1 MRSASP
7 RPSSA
12 YRFFSA
18 MAETVL
24 RQRALLL
31 AAVLALTSFFA
42 FHARKLELDTNNDIW
57 FVEGDRTLELSDR
70 FKEAFGNDDFVYI
83 VFESEDFF
91 RPENIRRMRELAD
104 ALEVSVPHLLE
115 LTWLG
120 NVEDIVGREDRIEIE
135 EFLVKAPEE
144 PAELAKL
151 RRTALSEPTFV
162 NDLISSD
169 GRIAGLL
176 LEMDA
181 YPDEAGDPRKQVP
194 PAVREVL
201 GRPEYRDLLLHVVGG
216 PIIDYDIDVLTAKEA
231 ALFTSL
237 CLVVQMAI
245 LFWVARGP
253 RGVAVPIAIV
263 ALAIVWTLGAIAL
276 YGFKLNIFAI
286 LLPVLLI
293 CVGIGDSMHLIAEFQ
308 DQRDRG
314 LPRREALI
322 HATGVVGWP
331 CLLTSLTTA
340 AGFLA
345 FLAARIQPF
354 REMGIY
360 TASGV
365 AIALVV
371 TYVLVPVAFS
381 WGDPRARVDS
391 ADARARRNDVFDRSL
406 RTVHAL
412 VIARPRAIVAGFLVL
427 LGISAFGYSKLEVES
442 NSIEMFGPDVPIRQA
457 YDYVDRHMG
466 GSMSMEI
473 MLDTGRSDGV
483 LDAGFLAAMDD
494 LDGFVT
500 DHPLTSKTT
509 SILDVLRKMR
519 RAFHEN
525 RPEYY
530 DIPETRE
537 EASQYLLLYESSG
550 GDQKQKLLTFDQDL
564 ARLTART
571 RSLDTGDSRRFVED
585 VERFVADRLNMDA
598 KVEFTGMLAWVR
610 AMNDLIGEGQK
621 RSFLAAFGI
630 ITIIMMA
637 VLRSPGL
644 GLISMVPNIFPV
656 MISLGLMGL
665 IGIEMDLGM
674 MTFAAVIIG
683 VAVDDTI
690 HFFVRF
696 RSEFEVSGSYDAA
709 LLETLTSVGRPITFT
724 TLTLSLGF
732 AVLALSDML
741 GLVHFGL
748 LAGFAF
754 AWALLADFLFAPA
767 LLLLLRPLGP
777 ESRANRS
784 EDGSS
789 ARF

>member
-1 MRSASP
+1 MTE
-7 RPSSA
+7 
-12 YRFFSA
+12 A
-18 MAETVL
+18 ML
-24 RQRALLL
+24 RRRALLV
-31 AAVLALTSFFA
+31 AAALALTAFFA
-42 FHARKLELDTNNDIW
+42 FQIRHLELDTNNDIW

-70 FKEAFGNDDFVYI
+70 FKAAFGNDDFVYV

-91 RPENIRRMRELAD
+91 RPESIRRMRELAD
-104 ALEVSVPHLLE
+104 ALEASVPHLLE

-120 NVEDIVGREDRIEIE
+120 NVEDIVGREDQIEIE
-135 EFLVKAPEE
+135 EFLAGTPED
-144 PAELAKL
+144 PALLAGL
-151 RRTALSEPTFV
+151 RRRALSEPTFV
-162 NDLISSD
+162 NDLISTD

-181 YPDEAGDPRKQVP
+181 YPDQDGDPRKQVP

-201 GRPEYRDLLLHVVGG
+201 ARPEYRDLRLHAVGG

-237 CLVVQMAI
+237 CLVVQMGI

-253 RGVAVPIAIV
+253 RGVAVPIVIV
-263 ALAIVWTLGAIAL
+263 ALAITWTLGAITL
-276 YGFKLNIFAI
+276 YGFELNIFAI

-293 CVGIGDSMHLIAEFQ
+293 CVGVGDSMHVIAEFQ

-314 LPRREALI
+314 LPRHEALVQAMGI
-322 HATGVVGWP
+322 VGWP
-331 CLLTSLTTA
+331 CLLTTLTTA

-345 FLAARIQPF
+345 FLAARIKPF

-365 AIALVV
+365 AIALLL
-371 TYVLVPVAFS
+371 TYGLVPVLYS
-381 WGDPRARVDS
+381 WGDPHARSEPGGAS
-391 ADARARRNDVFDRSL
+391 APRNDVFDRFL
-406 RTVHAL
+406 RAVHAL
-412 VIARPRAIVAGFLVL
+412 VVAHPRAIVACFIAL

-442 NSIEMFGPDVPIRQA
+442 NSIEMFAPDVPIRQA
-457 YDYVDRHMG
+457 YDYVDSRMG

-473 MLDTGRSDGV
+473 MLDTGRSDGA
-483 LDAGFLAAMDD
+483 LDANFLTAMDD
-494 LDGFVT
+494 LDGFVA
-500 DHPLTSKTT
+500 DHPLTTKTT

-530 DIPETRE
+530 AIPETRE

-550 GDQKQKLLTFDQDL
+550 GDQKQKFVTFDHDL

-571 RSLDTGDSRRFVED
+571 RSLDTGDARRFVAD
-585 VERFVADRLNMDA
+585 VERFVADELDMDA

-621 RSFLAAFGI
+621 RSFLAAFGV
-630 ITIIMMA
+630 ITIIMML

-644 GLISMVPNIFPV
+644 GLISMVPNVFPV
-656 MISLGLMGL
+656 LISLGLLGL
-665 IGIEMDLGM
+665 TGIEMDLGM

-696 RSEFEVSGSYDAA
+696 RREFEGSGSYETA
-709 LLETLTSVGRPITFT
+709 LFETLTSVGRPITFT

-732 AVLALSDML
+732 AVLAFSDML

-754 AWALLADFLFAPA
+754 SWALLADFLFAPA
-767 LLLLLRPLGP
+767 LLLLLRPLAIP
-777 ESRANRS
+777 RRRVPAP
-784 EDGSS
+784 GSTS
-789 ARF
+789 GSLE